1 MIPFKCQH
9 RYFVYHGIVDFRKS
23 FDGLFGII
31 KHIMESNTYTDIGE
45 FEGKMNLPNGST
57 FPAEHKEVFL
67 IEMDLFGNIIRS
79 ESSNTNGVAEVKSVI
94 KTEDGQLVLMIQF
107 KGENFKLGSQEFF
120 GSQLDCTLAF
130 IQLKCSAG
138 GIPII
143 QDKSR
148 VSRKISKNII
158 SRIYPNPVNHAL
170 SIEYYCQNN
179 SVLRIIVKD
188 VMGRIVSHYTINNL
202 TQGYRT
208 ESINLSAIASGL
220 YILDIYDEEGII
232 FTHKIIK
239 D

>member
-1 MIPFKCQH
+1 
-9 RYFVYHGIVDFRKS
+9 
-23 FDGLFGII
+23 
-31 KHIMESNTYTDIGE
+31 MESNTYTVIGE

-57 FPAEHKEVFL
+57 FPAEHKEVFI
-67 IEMDLFGNIIRS
+67 IEMDLLGNILRS

-107 KGENFKLGSQEFF
+107 KGENFKFGSQEIF

-130 IQLKCSAG
+130 IQFKCSAG

-148 VSRKISKNII
+148 ASWKNSKNII

-170 SIEYYCQNN
+170 NIEYYCQNN

-188 VMGRIVSHYTINNL
+188 IMGRIVSHYKINNL
-202 TQGYRT
+202 KQGYRT
-208 ESINLSAIASGL
+208 ESINLSAMASGL
-220 YILDIYDEEGII
+220 YILDIYDEEEII